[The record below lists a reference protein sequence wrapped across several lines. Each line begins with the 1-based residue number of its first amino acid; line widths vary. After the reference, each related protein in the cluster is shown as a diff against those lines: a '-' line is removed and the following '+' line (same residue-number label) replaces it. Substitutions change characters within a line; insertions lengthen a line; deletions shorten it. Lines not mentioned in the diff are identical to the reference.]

1 MVLPGE
7 TLLPCWVQK
16 LSCLAISKS
25 SRYPASSAEN
35 ILKRTGEGTFC
46 LGIQFTDLKDFW
58 AHTSY
63 VRYRLLHNVKSHRVI
78 IGMQGYL
85 SMI

>member
-1 MVLPGE
+1 MVLSSE

-25 SRYPASSAEN
+25 SLYPAVQRT
-35 ILKRTGEGTFC
+35 LGKRTGEVTFC

-78 IGMQGYL
+78 IGMQRYL
-85 SMI
+85 PMI